1 MESLELE
8 IYRGYAAMIPSP
20 SKRTPSPQQISLDK
34 LCESFSAFFFD
45 GFGTLYNLSERHPGT
60 EQALAH
66 LRSQVKILRLV
77 TNAASR
83 PVEIL
88 HKHLLSMGVHFEP
101 HEIISSGDLL
111 TEENGNLGI
120 GSAFHLGHSDAL
132 GFLRSAGIAP
142 MEEPEEATVIL
153 TSVSPKEQH
162 RIEQASRI
170 LRKPGARLVVL
181 NPDAWAPKLDG
192 TRIPV
197 SGAAAWKLQQE
208 TGCKM
213 HLLGKPFPAI
223 FNKTIRSSGIPSEKC
238 IMIGDTLGT
247 DILGAQRAGITAALL
262 LGGNTSAS
270 QREVDQNDL
279 EVYPD
284 FYLERLWG

>member
-20 SKRTPSPQQISLDK
+20 TLHSRRPLPTSLDE
-34 LCESFSAFFFD
+34 LIEAFSAFFFD
-45 GFGTLYNLSERHPGT
+45 GFGTLYNLSERHSGSA
-60 EQALAH
+60 EALAR
-66 LRSQVKILRLV
+66 LRSQGKTLRLV

-88 HKHLLSMGVHFEP
+88 HKHLENMGIHFEP
-101 HEIISSGDLL
+101 HEIISSGELL
-111 TEENGNLGI
+111 AEENGTLRI
-120 GSAFHLGHSDAL
+120 ASAFHLGHDDAL
-132 GFLRSAGIAP
+132 GFLRSAGIQP
-142 MEEPEEATVIL
+142 MENPEEATVIL

-162 RIEQASRI
+162 RLEQATHI
-170 LRKPGARLVVL
+170 LRQPGARLVVL

-213 HLLGKPFPAI
+213 RLLGKPFPAI
-223 FNKTIRSSGIPSEKC
+223 FHRTLRSSGVPAKQC

-247 DILGAQRAGITAALL
+247 DILGAQRAGISAALL
-262 LGGNTSAS
+262 LGGNTTAS
-270 QREVDQNDL
+270 QREVDQNAL
-279 EVYPD
+279 EVFPD